1 MVTKHCKGRDLQERC
16 GAEARF
22 GFNGQAQIRSNV
34 DGIFYLFLVLLLL
47 PSVVRSQETPL
58 NPLEEAQKAKPAET
72 VPTVQQAAL
81 SQSPGL
87 PEEHPRLFWI
97 IPTYKVSNSKAP
109 VSMSSPEKFR
119 LFVRNT
125 TDPSTIIYA
134 AFTAGIKQA
143 DNKLSGYGQ
152 GAEGYGKRL
161 GAGLANATSAGF
173 FRTFLFASLL
183 HEDPRY
189 FRQGSGPFTNRLE
202 HAMIRPVVTRKDSG
216 ARTFNWSGLLGSI
229 AASSLSNAYYPAT
242 DRGVGATFRRVAT
255 GIPISVI
262 DNLIHEFGPDLER
275 KFLQKD

>member
-1 MVTKHCKGRDLQERC
+1 M
-16 GAEARF
+16 ARH
-22 GFNGQAQIRSNV
+22 GFDQTRMAF
-34 DGIFYLFLVLLLL
+34 FYSVLLLL
-47 PSVVRSQETPL
+47 PSVVRAQEASF
-58 NPLEEAQKAKPAET
+58 NPVEEAERAKPAKT
-72 VPTVQQAAL
+72 VPTAEQVAPA
-81 SQSPGL
+81 QSPGL

-97 IPTYKVSNSKAP
+97 IPTYKVSNRKAP

-125 TDPSTIIYA
+125 TDPSTVIYA

-152 GAEGYGKRL
+152 GAGGYGKRL

-189 FRQGSGPFTNRLE
+189 FRQGSGPIRNRLE

-216 ARTFNWSGLLGSI
+216 GSRFNWSGLLGSI

-242 DRGVGATFRRVAT
+242 DRGVGPTFRRVAT

-262 DNLIHEFGPDLER
+262 DNLIHEFGPDLETKFQR
-275 KFLQKD
+275 KH

>member
-1 MVTKHCKGRDLQERC
+1 MVKHRFDQIWM
-16 GAEARF
+16 ARYF
-22 GFNGQAQIRSNV
+22 F
-34 DGIFYLFLVLLLL
+34 FVLLLL
-47 PSVVRSQETPL
+47 PSVVRAQEPPS

-72 VPTVQQAAL
+72 VPTVQQAAPA
-81 SQSPGL
+81 QSPGL

-97 IPTYKVSNSKAP
+97 IPNYRVSNSKAP
-109 VSMSSPEKFR
+109 VSMSSLEKFR

-125 TDPSTIIYA
+125 TDPSTIAYA

-152 GAEGYGKRL
+152 GAGGYGKRL

-173 FRTFLFASLL
+173 FRTFLFDSLF
-183 HEDPRY
+183 HQDPRY
-189 FRQGSGPFTNRLE
+189 FRQGSGPFKNRLE

-216 ARTFNWSGLLGSI
+216 GRAFNWSGLLGSI
-229 AASSLSNAYYPAT
+229 AASSLSNAYYPVT
-242 DRGVGATFRRVAT
+242 DRGVGPTFRRVAT

-275 KFLQKD
+275 KFQQKH